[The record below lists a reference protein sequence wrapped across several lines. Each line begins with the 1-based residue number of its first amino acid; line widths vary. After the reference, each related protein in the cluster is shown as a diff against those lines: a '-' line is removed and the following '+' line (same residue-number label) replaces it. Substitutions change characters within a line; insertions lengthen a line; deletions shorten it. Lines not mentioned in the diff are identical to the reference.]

1 MTINI
6 YTDGAYRSSSEIGS
20 WAFAIYNDDKLI
32 SYHSQALEEV
42 TNQQAEMLAVIHSLK
57 HLEDKETPA
66 EDVYL
71 HSDSAYV
78 VNCIEKEWWKKWV
91 ENNWKTSKGKDVKNK
106 ELWEELLYYAILH
119 RVIFVKVKGHSDNEQ
134 NNFVDKLCNDAMDN
148 YNKGVL

>member
-1 MTINI
+1 MTVNI

-20 WAFAIYNDDKLI
+20 WAFAIYDKDNNLVDH
-32 SYHSQALEEV
+32 SSQALTEV
-42 TNQQAEMLAVIHSLK
+42 TNQQSEMLAVIHSLK
-57 HLEDKETPA
+57 HLEDKEIPA
-66 EDVYL
+66 REVYL

-91 ENNWKTSKGKDVKNK
+91 ENDWKTSKGKDVKNK

-119 RVIFVKVKGHSDNEQ
+119 KVTFVKVRGHSDNEQ

-148 YNKGVL
+148 YSRK

>member
-6 YTDGAYRSSSEIGS
+6 YTDGAYRSSSEIGA
-20 WAFAIYNDDKLI
+20 WAFAIYNDDKLT
-32 SYHSQALEEV
+32 SSHSQALEEV

-91 ENNWKTSKGKDVKNK
+91 ENDWKTSKGKDVKNK

-119 RVIFVKVKGHSDNEQ
+119 KVTFVKVRGHSDNEQ

-148 YNKGVL
+148 YSRK

>member
-6 YTDGAYRSSSEIGS
+6 YTDGAYRSSSEIGA
-20 WAFAIYNDDKLI
+20 WAFAIYNDDKLT
-32 SYHSQALEEV
+32 SSHSQALEEV

-91 ENNWKTSKGKDVKNK
+91 ENDWKTSKGKDVKNK

-148 YNKGVL
+148 YSRK

>member
-6 YTDGAYRSSSEIGS
+6 YTDGAYRSSSEIGA
-20 WAFAIYNDDKLI
+20 WAFAIYNDDELT
-32 SYHSQALEEV
+32 SCHSQALEEV

-91 ENNWKTSKGKDVKNK
+91 ENDWKTSKGKDVKNK

-148 YNKGVL
+148 YSRK

>member
-1 MTINI
+1 
-6 YTDGAYRSSSEIGS
+6 
-20 WAFAIYNDDKLI
+20 
-32 SYHSQALEEV
+32 
-42 TNQQAEMLAVIHSLK
+42 MLAVIHSLK
-57 HLEDKETPA
+57 HLEDEETPA

-91 ENNWKTSKGKDVKNK
+91 ENDWKTSKGKDVKNK

-119 RVIFVKVKGHSDNEQ
+119 KVIFVKVKGHSDNEQ